1 MLPANFL
8 RPYRGY
14 GAIGVR
20 QNTGETDYNSMQVQ
34 LNRRYIS
41 GFQFALAYT
50 LAKGYDTT
58 GHQPVRR
65 GGSGLVLARTHR
77 RHAAAQPADRA
88 TPGTCRTAAGCGT
101 TG

>member
-14 GAIGVR
+14 GGIAIR

-34 LNRRYIS
+34 LNRRYIR

-50 LAKGYDTT
+50 LAKGYDTAH
-58 GHQPVRR
+58 HQPVHR
-65 GGSGLVLARTHR
+65 GRPGLVLARTDR
-77 RHAAAQPADRA
+77 RHAAPQPDN
-88 TPGTCRTAAGCGT
+88 
-101 TG
+101 